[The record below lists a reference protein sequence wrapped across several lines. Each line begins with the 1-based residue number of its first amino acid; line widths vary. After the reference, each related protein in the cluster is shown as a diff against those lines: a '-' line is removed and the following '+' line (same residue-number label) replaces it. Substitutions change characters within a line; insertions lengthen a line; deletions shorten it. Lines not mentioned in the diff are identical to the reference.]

1 MLDCK
6 SKYTCLVVS
15 GILLKHI
22 NAYHILLIW
31 DKWWIKL
38 PVFGRAEATKPMA
51 ETPFLRSF
59 RDGRSQRRW
68 LYRCIRLI
76 SGALGIPQS
85 SAWWE
90 GGSPKTPMSSIVI
103 LGPHKPMAYHHGT
116 YHHFIIFPTQLTST
130 DINWRGIWGKSSK
143 FHPPCQAFMA
153 GEDHRGA
160 ETTTKSE
167 GNREAFGMR
176 GESLLRS
183 ELLNQPVWD
192 YIYLYIYIYIYLY
205 TYTYI
210 PSCIFVWFCFLSQ
223 GNVILGGVDIRI
235 VLFRPFWLNN
245 CGHLRR
251 TSKNCLPEV

>member
-6 SKYTCLVVS
+6 SKYTWLVVS
-15 GILLKHI
+15 GTLLKHI

-38 PVFGRAEATKPMA
+38 PVFGRADATKPMA

-76 SGALGIPQS
+76 SGAGIPQICLV
-85 SAWWE
+85 
-90 GGSPKTPMSSIVI
+90 GGWLSKKPYVI
-103 LGPHKPMAYHHGT
+103 LGPHNPMA
-116 YHHFIIFPTQLTST
+116 YHHFIIFPYFPHST
-130 DINWRGIWGKSSK
+130 DHNLGG
-143 FHPPCQAFMA
+143 FGVNPPWNPPSCQAFMA

-160 ETTTKSE
+160 ETTKRGT
-167 GNREAFGMR
+167 GNRLGY

-192 YIYLYIYIYIYLY
+192 
-205 TYTYI
+205 
-210 PSCIFVWFCFLSQ
+210 
-223 GNVILGGVDIRI
+223 
-235 VLFRPFWLNN
+235 
-245 CGHLRR
+245 
-251 TSKNCLPEV
+251 